1 LNKLKFR
8 ELNEY
13 QNLCLI
19 LGQVED
25 ECKLTSVDEIAAAV
39 HEMVGRIQ
47 EDATSNCMPSV
58 E

>member
-1 LNKLKFR
+1 LNKLKFC

-13 QNLCLI
+13 QNLCLV

-47 EDATSNCMPSV
+47 EDATSN
-58 E
+58 